1 MFKTQNLY
9 QNDPRWKSKQLGNS
23 SEKAGTIGAWG
34 CLLTSITMV
43 LNTMGYTE
51 TPDTANDKIK
61 AVGGFQDAGLIASM
75 VPYAFSS
82 IMYKGFTACEN
93 SPAPLDLIDS
103 TLAAGKPVILQVD
116 WSKEGGTQ
124 THYVVAKDRQ
134 GLDYLLYDPY
144 MYGGDSP
151 TKDVLLTKRYKYN
164 GGTLETEIS
173 GVFWFDGY
181 IAPAPPTP
189 MKLPVPAEKFIVYAI
204 EDDLS
209 LRGDPSTSGYLWKR
223 MVLGTEL
230 ISLEDKAATKAKLGQ
245 QGQWLKVQDPKGD
258 QGYVAAWYVSDT
270 KGTPA
275 AASSTTTATS
285 GTTTTSAASTPAKPL
300 VVPPGA
306 LLLTPTEEMSFR
318 SQPLVADSTLI
329 RRVPVTEQFISLEPA
344 SQAIAKVGK
353 ENQWINVKDSTG
365 KIGYLAAWYV
375 KYSGG
380 STAQAQAQAQP
391 ASATASSG
399 PVKVKASVEGVALR
413 NQPVISDASLIKRV
427 PIGTEFTLSNVGDA
441 SKIGLTDQW
450 LKVKDPVNAEGYV
463 AAWFVI
469 K

>member
-1 MFKTQNLY
+1 MFKAQNLY

-43 LNTMGYTE
+43 LNTMGYNE

-103 TLAAGKPVILQVD
+103 ALAAGKPVILQVD

-173 GVFWFDGY
+173 GVFWFDGT
-181 IAPAPPTP
+181 IAPTPPTP
-189 MKLPVPAEKFIVYAI
+189 MKLPLPAEKFILYVI

-223 MVLGTEL
+223 MVAGTEL

-245 QGQWLKVQDPKGD
+245 QGQWIKVQDPKGD

-270 KGTPA
+270 KGAPA
-275 AASSTTTATS
+275 TAASTTTSVTS
-285 GTTTTSAASTPAKPL
+285 TTSSTVTPM

-353 ENQWINVKDSTG
+353 ENQWINVKDGAG
-365 KIGYLAAWYV
+365 KTGYLAAWYV

-380 STAQAQAQAQP
+380 ATAQAQAQAQP
-391 ASATASSG
+391 VATSSG
-399 PVKVKASVEGVALR
+399 PVKVKASVEGVAFR

-427 PIGTEFTLSNVGDA
+427 PIGTEFTLSSVSDA

-450 LKVKDPVNAEGYV
+450 LKVKDPANAEGYV